1 MQCSGALYGPG
12 VPGGRSRFLDV
23 GQGDCAHLRDGGTNI
38 IFDSGGS
45 DTYDVGENILIPYFL
60 ANGVSELDLAVIS
73 HLHTDHC
80 GGLISLTKG
89 VRIKK

>member
-1 MQCSGALYGPG
+1 MDRA
-12 VPGGRSRFLDV
+12 SRAGDSAFLDV

-73 HLHTDHC
+73 HLRY
-80 GGLISLTKG
+80 GSLRRAYISDEG
-89 VRIKK
+89 SQNAKK